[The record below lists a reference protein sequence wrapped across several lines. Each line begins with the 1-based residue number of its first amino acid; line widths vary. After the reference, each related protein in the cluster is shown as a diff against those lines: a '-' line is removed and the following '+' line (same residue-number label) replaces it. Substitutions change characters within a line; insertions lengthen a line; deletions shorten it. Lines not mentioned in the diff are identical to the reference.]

1 MKMFGK
7 NYLVQIQE
15 YINENSL
22 KTTSKKKKTY
32 ADDSVFNY

>member
-22 KTTSKKKKTY
+22 KTTSKKKTY
-32 ADDSVFNY
+32 ADNSVL

>member
-1 MKMFGK
+1 MKMFAK

-22 KTTSKKKKTY
+22 KTTSKKKLMLTIQY
-32 ADDSVFNY
+32 YNY